1 MPHHLASQYLDVILA
16 HHVSLFPLRDRL
28 AMENGAMRAII
39 TSWAA
44 VHPECLRKLEQQA
57 KL

>member
-1 MPHHLASQYLDVILA
+1 MPHLLASQYLDAILA

-28 AMENGAMRAII
+28 AVENGAMRAII

-44 VHPECLRKLEQQA
+44 VHPECLSQLEQQA

>member
-1 MPHHLASQYLDVILA
+1 MPHYLASQYLDAILA

-28 AMENGAMRAII
+28 AVENGVMRAII
-39 TSWAA
+39 TSWA
-44 VHPECLRKLEQQA
+44 VENPECLRKLEQQA

>member
-1 MPHHLASQYLDVILA
+1 MPHLASQYLDTILA

-28 AMENGAMRAII
+28 AVENGAMRAII
-39 TSWAA
+39 ASLAA
-44 VHPECLRKLEQQA
+44 VHPECLSQLEQQA

>member
-1 MPHHLASQYLDVILA
+1 MPHHLASQYLDAILA
-16 HHVSLFPLRDRL
+16 HHVSLFLLRDRL
-28 AMENGAMRAII
+28 AVENGAMRAII